1 MSAVPY
7 SQEIIFFISL
17 IGGLLLGL
25 LWDFYRLIRHYIAFG
40 KIGTALGDITYW
52 IISLYVGLNIIIKV
66 SWGNI
71 RFYILL
77 AFLIGA
83 LFYFYILSNIILD
96 FFIFLI
102 DLFVKAI
109 IKLYNIIIFPIKFF
123 IKRLK
128 FLLLPYKMKVDTKI
142 KNKKSDIKF
151 YIYKFK
157 SNLDIKKKRRMKEKK
172 IKRIMR
178 EQRRNAKRYK
188 NSRATSKKR

>member
-25 LWDFYRLIRHYIAFG
+25 LWDFYRLLRHYIAFG